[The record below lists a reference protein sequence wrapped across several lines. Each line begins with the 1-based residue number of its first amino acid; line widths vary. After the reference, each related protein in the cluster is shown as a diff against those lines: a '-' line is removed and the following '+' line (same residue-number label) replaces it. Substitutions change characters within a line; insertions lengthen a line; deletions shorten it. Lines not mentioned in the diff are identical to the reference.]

1 MPALAVAGAAV
12 VGGVMSSR
20 AQKKAGQAAA
30 DAQVQ
35 SSEAAIAE
43 QQRQFD
49 AIQAL
54 LKPYVDA
61 GAGALGGQQDL
72 AGLNGAAAQR
82 TAIDAIN
89 SSPELQALMQQ
100 GETGILQ
107 NASATGGLR
116 GGNVQGAL
124 AQFRPAMLAA
134 ALNDQY
140 GRLGGLAQMGQNSAA
155 MQGSLGQASTSNVT
169 NLLQQQGAALAGGA
183 LASGRAQAGAWNAL
197 GSGVGLFGGLGG
209 FNPASAPAPAM
220 ASGFGTSLYHGNQTF
235 GGPF

>member
-72 AGLNGAAAQR
+72 AGLNGTAAQR
-82 TAIDAIN
+82 SAIDAIS

-116 GGNVQGAL
+116 GGNLQGAL

-134 ALNDQY
+134 ALSDQY
-140 GRLGGLAQMGQNSAA
+140 GRLGGLASMGLGAA
-155 MQGSLGQASTSNVT
+155 TQTGQFGQASTNNVS

-183 LASGRAQAGAWNAL
+183 LSAGRAQAGMWNSIA
-197 GSGVGLFGGLGG
+197 GGIGQFAGLGG
-209 FNPASAPAPAM
+209 FG
-220 ASGFGTSLYHGNQTF
+220 GF
-235 GGPF
+235 